1 MESQFNSGSGGASG
15 AGGMGRFAGVSGA
28 MGDAFGTGGDF
39 DQDRDIMGGG
49 STEGGEVKKVPV
61 NLEDAVLEEQKL
73 FQILEVSHLFLIYEP
88 FSI

>member
-49 STEGGEVKKVPV
+49 STEGG
-61 NLEDAVLEEQKL
+61 
-73 FQILEVSHLFLIYEP
+73 
-88 FSI
+88 